1 MGIMDNFRSGETTNS
16 AQGVNNIPAPRSDAH
31 VNAPPPEQHKRVLDF
46 VRVRGH
52 TTTLLRSRDIWLSL
66 LG

>member
-1 MGIMDNFRSGETTNS
+1 MGIMDNFRTGETTNS

-46 VRVRGH
+46 VRVRTQNEAAVLMRH
-52 TTTLLRSRDIWLSL
+52 VSVWP
-66 LG
+66 